1 MAFTLETDFLA
12 RPARSAPESQN
23 QASAKDRKGADF
35 KESLSKLDTAKHR
48 DEVPENLDRS
58 ETGQTAVAAILI
70 NDPTQPPRQSVS
82 PDAELPEFSAEEV
95 VPEASHELI
104 EVLSVGDTVK
114 PAPAIA
120 ADDMQATPAPVD
132 TAPIPTERLTLPEPL
147 PMEPVQQGG
156 PEAVKLEAALLEPAT
171 QDNVAISAPPS
182 DADIATGDTLPDPA
196 VQSTLAS
203 AAAAVQAPANG
214 GPASKTESAD
224 AKVNGTGAL
233 AAPAS
238 QPALQASS
246 AGAPGNGHRSNER
259 FASDAPPVDP
269 ARTASTPQ
277 HPEAASFSDIVVT
290 DKAAI
295 SQDMN
300 VGVQPINQQT
310 QTPQLVTTATP
321 NGLTPANALISATP
335 AEIVDVISDSL
346 ATPDDRKNR
355 IVVQLDPPE
364 LGRVSIDYKFDS
376 HGLQHVTITGESP
389 EAMRQLRLMHFELVN
404 ALEKQGL
411 SSQNMSFQQQQQA
424 QQDPNQQGPR
434 AGRLDADV
442 TGNQALTVPTLIAS
456 QTSRPGST
464 SSSGLNIKL

>member
-12 RPARSAPESQN
+12 RPARSAPESQSH
-23 QASAKDRKGADF
+23 ASAKDRKGADF

-48 DEVPENLDRS
+48 DEEPENLDRS

-82 PDAELPEFSAEEV
+82 PDAELSDISTEEV
-95 VPEASHELI
+95 APEASHELI
-104 EVLSVGDTVK
+104 DVLSAGDTVK

-120 ADDMQATPAPVD
+120 ADDMQATPVPVD
-132 TAPIPTERLTLPEPL
+132 TAPVPTESLTLSESL
-147 PMEPVQQGG
+147 SMEPVQQGG
-156 PEAVKLEAALLEPAT
+156 PEAVKLEPAQLEPGM
-171 QDNVAISAPPS
+171 QDNAAIPVPPS
-182 DADIATGDTLPDPA
+182 DADITTGDTPPDPA
-196 VQSTLAS
+196 IQSTLTS
-203 AAAAVQAPANG
+203 AAAAVQAPANNG
-214 GPASKTESAD
+214 LASKTESAD
-224 AKVNGTGAL
+224 AKAPGAGAL
-233 AAPAS
+233 AVPVS
-238 QPALQASS
+238 QPAVQAPG
-246 AGAPGNGHRSNER
+246 AGAPWSGQQSNER

-269 ARTASTPQ
+269 ARTASTSQ
-277 HPEAASFSDIVVT
+277 HPEATSFSDIIVT
-290 DKAAI
+290 DKAAV

-300 VGVQPINQQT
+300 VGVQPVLQQT
-310 QTPQLVTTATP
+310 QTPQVLSTSVP
-321 NGLTPANALISATP
+321 NGLTSTNALISATP

-346 ATPDDRKNR
+346 ASPDDRKNR

-424 QQDPNQQGPR
+424 QQDPDQQGPR
-434 AGRLDADV
+434 AGRPDADA
-442 TGNQALTVPTLIAS
+442 TRNQALTVPALIAS

-464 SSSGLNIKL
+464 SSGGLNIKL